1 MEKTAFG
8 REIISYLGDVDIRGL
23 ELIYESTNEYI
34 TTLQHLDPIMTY
46 VLEKYPKMSSIS
58 YYEYSEEEK
67 MKIRIQYLN
76 DEYYGIQ
83 LIKNHNGLESIKT
96 FYLTI
101 MTGEMEIYDYIWN
114 SIDLSLFCP
123 LFIYH
128 YFSNTDF
135 TKIQFPSKDFVIKM
149 YENFGGDN
157 DLDTMLKDAIIDKYH
172 FMNDMFM
179 TDSIDHFLEPIHDT
193 RYIIDDS
200 HDLFIYEE
208 DDFDSDKS
216 L

>member
-1 MEKTAFG
+1 
-8 REIISYLGDVDIRGL
+8 
-23 ELIYESTNEYI
+23 
-34 TTLQHLDPIMTY
+34 
-46 VLEKYPKMSSIS
+46 MSSIS

-83 LIKNHNGLESIKT
+83 LIKNQNGLEHIKT

-101 MTGEMEIYDYIWN
+101 MTGEIEIYDYIWT
-114 SIDLSLFCP
+114 SLDLSLFCP
-123 LFIYH
+123 IFIYH
-128 YFSNTDF
+128 YFSNEEF
-135 TKIQFPSKDFVIKM
+135 TKIQFPTKEFVIKL
-149 YENFGGDN
+149 YDNFGGDN

-172 FMNDMFM
+172 FLNDIFM

-193 RYIIDDS
+193 RYIIDDY
-200 HDLFIYEE
+200 HELLIYEE

>member
-1 MEKTAFG
+1 MESILKG
-8 REIISYLGDVDIRGL
+8 KVISYLGDVDIRSL
-23 ELIYESTNEYI
+23 EIVYESPREYI
-34 TTLQHLDPIMTY
+34 TTLQHLDSIMTY

-58 YYEYSEEEK
+58 YYEYSEEDK
-67 MKIRIQYLN
+67 MKICIQYLN

-83 LIKNHNGLESIKT
+83 LIKNQNGLEHIKT

-101 MTGEMEIYDYIWN
+101 MTGEMEIYDYIWT

-123 LFIYH
+123 MFIYH
-128 YFSNTDF
+128 YFSNEEF
-135 TKIQFPSKDFVIKM
+135 TKIQFPNKDFVIKL
-149 YENFGGDN
+149 YDNFGGDN

-172 FMNDMFM
+172 FMNDIFM

-193 RYIIDDS
+193 RYIIDDC
-200 HDLFIYEE
+200 HELFIYEE
-208 DDFDSDKS
+208 DEFDSDKS